1 MSSCPYSAYP
11 LLPSLETLK
20 VDTSVASMRLT
31 VLPIDWS
38 YRDPGEYA
46 NQRPFPIHTHVVN

>member
-31 VLPIDWS
+31 VLPIDWF
-38 YRDPGEYA
+38 YRDPGE
-46 NQRPFPIHTHVVN
+46 